1 MNTLVTQPPDISVTD
16 LVRFLKRG
24 LFLALAVALLLAG
37 LAYGLSLL
45 VNPSYRAEGSV
56 LAAERAADGAGAT
69 LRTTSTLLGAEIYRE
84 AALSNP
90 VLGAALERLDQTVT
104 PRALEDL
111 RDDLTVT
118 TEENRR
124 STSVLIRY
132 RARGATPTEAA
143 EKANAAAASLVA
155 WEGARATQTL
165 RNLVLDL
172 EGQVAALDTRLASL
186 AAEGEGAGSVPY
198 TSLLALRAQQATQ
211 LELTRA
217 LLDSPL
223 GLLDVLEPAA
233 PPTEPAFPRPLLNAA
248 VAFILGLFG
257 VYGTLALRDALNTR
271 VRDSEDLARVSGLPV
286 LGEFAKQASGRRLPG
301 ERAGYLRTN
310 LLFATTAEP
319 RVILVTSP
327 PVERGQVERGFE
339 RRRVFRAQ
347 RLSHPSC
354 RRRPAQA
361 RPGRGVRGASPPPPQ
376 ATLQDLLEN
385 LHEDYRPLEV
395 APNLHLVP
403 SFRPAPAPAEL
414 LSFGFRERLNEWR
427 EGYDVVIIDSAPVL
441 PVADTL
447 VIAPQCSGVLLA
459 ASPGSSDQ
467 RHVRAAVE
475 LFGRVGVPVLGAVAT
490 RLSPAGFSSA
500 GGYGY
505 GYGYG
510 DGTDEGTGEGAPAAP
525 RPAPNPAETNTR

>member
-16 LVRFLKRG
+16 LVRFLRRG
-24 LFLALAVALLLAG
+24 LLLALAVGLLLAG

-45 VNPSYRAEGSV
+45 VSPSYRAEGSV
-56 LAAERAADGAGAT
+56 LAAERAADGAGTT

-90 VLGAALERLDQTVT
+90 VLEEALGRLEQRVT
-104 PRALEDL
+104 PRALEHL

-143 EKANAAAASLVA
+143 ERANAAASSLVA

-257 VYGTLALRDALNTR
+257 VYGALALRDALNTR

-327 PVERGQVERGFE
+327 QSSEGKSSVALSTAESFARNGFRTLLVDADLRKPVLAGEY
-339 RRRVFRAQ
+339 
-347 RLSHPSC
+347 
-354 RRRPAQA
+354 
-361 RPGRGVRGASPPPPQ
+361 GVRPPQ
-376 ATLQDLLEN
+376 AGLQDLLEN

-395 APNLHLVP
+395 SPNLHLVP
-403 SFRPAPAPAEL
+403 SFKPAPAPAEL

-427 EGYDVVIIDSAPVL
+427 ERYDVIIIDSAPVL

-490 RLSPAGFSSA
+490 SLSPAGFSSA

-510 DGTDEGTGEGAPAAP
+510 DAPSIAPAV
-525 RPAPNPAETNTR
+525 PAPQVPQPTSHESKTGDVPK

>member
-1 MNTLVTQPPDISVTD
+1 M
-16 LVRFLKRG
+16 
-24 LFLALAVALLLAG
+24 
-37 LAYGLSLL
+37 
-45 VNPSYRAEGSV
+45 
-56 LAAERAADGAGAT
+56 
-69 LRTTSTLLGAEIYRE
+69 
-84 AALSNP
+84 
-90 VLGAALERLDQTVT
+90 
-104 PRALEDL
+104 

-132 RARGATPTEAA
+132 RARGASAAGAA

-155 WEGARATQTL
+155 WDQARATQTL

-172 EGQVAALDTRLASL
+172 EGQVAALDTRLAGL
-186 AAEGEGAGSVPY
+186 AAEGEGTGEGEGSVPY
-198 TSLLALRAQQATQ
+198 ASLLALRAQQATQ

-217 LLDSPL
+217 LLASPL
-223 GLLDVLEPAA
+223 GLLELLEPAA

-248 VAFILGLFG
+248 VAFILGLLG
-257 VYGTLALRDALNTR
+257 VYGVLALRSALNTR
-271 VRDSEDLARVSGLPV
+271 VRDPEDLARVSGLPV
-286 LGEFAKQASGRRLPG
+286 LGEFARQASGRRLPG

-319 RVILVTSP
+319 RVVLVTSP
-327 PVERGQVERGFE
+327 QSSEGKSSVALSVAESFARNGFRTLLVDADLRKPVLAEEYK
-339 RRRVFRAQ
+339 
-347 RLSHPSC
+347 
-354 RRRPAQA
+354 
-361 RPGRGVRGASPPPPQ
+361 VRPPQ
-376 ATLQDLLEN
+376 PALQDLLEN
-385 LHEDYRPLEV
+385 LHEAYEPPNI

-403 SFRPAPAPAEL
+403 SFKPAPAPAEL
-414 LSFGFRERLNEWR
+414 LSFGFRERLNAWR
-427 EGYDVVIIDSAPVL
+427 EDFDVIIIDSAPVL

-475 LFGRVGVPVLGAVAT
+475 LFGRVGVPLLGAVAT
-490 RLSPAGFSSA
+490 RLTPGRFGSA

-510 DGTDEGTGEGAPAAP
+510 DMLPATETAKEAP
-525 RPAPNPAETNTR
+525 PAPQVPQPSPPEPEAKDVPK

>member
-1 MNTLVTQPPDISVTD
+1 MS
-16 LVRFLKRG
+16 
-24 LFLALAVALLLAG
+24 
-37 LAYGLSLL
+37 
-45 VNPSYRAEGSV
+45 PSYRAEGSV
-56 LAAERAADGAGAT
+56 LAAERASEGAT
-69 LRTTSTLLGAEIYRE
+69 SALPRVSGTLLGGEIYQE
-84 AALSNP
+84 AALGNP
-90 VLGAALERLDQTVT
+90 VLEATLARLGENVT
-104 PRALEDL
+104 PRAVERL

-132 RARGATPTEAA
+132 RARGASAA
-143 EKANAAAASLVA
+143 GAAGKANAAALSLVA
-155 WEGARATQTL
+155 WDQARATQTL
-165 RNLVLDL
+165 RNLALDL

-186 AAEGEGAGSVPY
+186 AAEAGGTGGTGTGEGTLSVPY
-198 TSLLALRAQQATQ
+198 ASLLALRAQQATQ

-217 LLDSPL
+217 LSNSPL
-223 GLLDVLEPAA
+223 GLLEPLEPAA
-233 PPTEPAFPRPLLNAA
+233 PPTKPTFPRPLLNGA
-248 VAFILGLFG
+248 VAFVLGLFG
-257 VYGTLALRDALNTR
+257 VYGALALRSALNTR
-271 VRDSEDLARVSGLPV
+271 VRDSEDLARVSGLPI

-310 LLFATTAEP
+310 LLFATPAEP

-327 PVERGQVERGFE
+327 QSSEGKSSVALSVAESFARNGFRTLLVDADLRKPVLAEEYKV
-339 RRRVFRAQ
+339 
-347 RLSHPSC
+347 
-354 RRRPAQA
+354 RP
-361 RPGRGVRGASPPPPQ
+361 PVP
-376 ATLQDLLEN
+376 TLQDLLEN
-385 LHEDYRPLEV
+385 LHEAYKPPNV

-403 SFRPAPAPAEL
+403 SFKPAPAPAEL

-427 EGYDVVIIDSAPVL
+427 EVFEVIIIDSAPVL

-475 LFGRVGVPVLGAVAT
+475 LFGRVGVPLLGAVAT
-490 RLSPAGFSSA
+490 SLPHARFGSA

-510 DGTDEGTGEGAPAAP
+510 DRLSATEAETETFAEAATEATPAPQVT
-525 RPAPNPAETNTR
+525 RPARESKTEDAPK

>member
-1 MNTLVTQPPDISVTD
+1 MS
-16 LVRFLKRG
+16 
-24 LFLALAVALLLAG
+24 
-37 LAYGLSLL
+37 
-45 VNPSYRAEGSV
+45 PSYRAEGSV
-56 LAAERAADGAGAT
+56 LAAERASEGAT
-69 LRTTSTLLGAEIYRE
+69 SALPRVSGTLLGGEIYQE

-90 VLGAALERLDQTVT
+90 VLEATLARLGESVT
-104 PRALEDL
+104 PLAVERL

-132 RARGATPTEAA
+132 RARGASAAGAA
-143 EKANAAAASLVA
+143 EKANAAALSLVA
-155 WEGARATQTL
+155 WDQARATQTL

-186 AAEGEGAGSVPY
+186 AAEGGGEGAGTGEGTLSVPY
-198 TSLLALRAQQATQ
+198 ASLLALRAQQATQ

-217 LLDSPL
+217 LSNSPL
-223 GLLDVLEPAA
+223 GLLEPLEPAA
-233 PPTEPAFPRPLLNAA
+233 SPTKPTFPRPLLNGA
-248 VAFILGLFG
+248 VAFVLGLFG
-257 VYGTLALRDALNTR
+257 VYGALALRNALNTR

-310 LLFATTAEP
+310 LLFATPAEP

-327 PVERGQVERGFE
+327 QSSEGKSSVALSVAESFARNGFRTLLVDADLRKPVLAEEYKV
-339 RRRVFRAQ
+339 
-347 RLSHPSC
+347 
-354 RRRPAQA
+354 RP
-361 RPGRGVRGASPPPPQ
+361 PVL
-376 ATLQDLLEN
+376 TLQDLLEN
-385 LHEDYRPLEV
+385 PHEAYKPPNV

-403 SFRPAPAPAEL
+403 SFKPAPAPAEL

-427 EGYDVVIIDSAPVL
+427 EVFEVIIIDSAPVL

-447 VIAPQCSGVLLA
+447 VIAPQCSGVLLT

-475 LFGRVGVPVLGAVAT
+475 LFGRVGVPLLGAVAT
-490 RLSPAGFSSA
+490 SLPHARFGSA

-510 DGTDEGTGEGAPAAP
+510 DTLSATKTETGAAAGATPAP
-525 RPAPNPAETNTR
+525 RPARESKTEDVPK

>member
-1 MNTLVTQPPDISVTD
+1 MS
-16 LVRFLKRG
+16 
-24 LFLALAVALLLAG
+24 
-37 LAYGLSLL
+37 
-45 VNPSYRAEGSV
+45 PSYRAEGSV
-56 LAAERAADGAGAT
+56 LAAERASEGAT
-69 LRTTSTLLGAEIYRE
+69 SALPSAPGTLLGGEIYRE

-90 VLGAALERLDQTVT
+90 VLEAALARLGQRVT
-104 PRALEDL
+104 PLAVERL

-132 RARGATPTEAA
+132 RARGESAAGAA
-143 EKANAAAASLVA
+143 EKANAAALSLVA
-155 WEGARATQTL
+155 WDQARATQTL

-186 AAEGEGAGSVPY
+186 AAENEGAGEGTGGETKRETASVPY
-198 TSLLALRAQQATQ
+198 ASLLALRAQQATQ

-217 LLDSPL
+217 LSDSPL
-223 GLLDVLEPAA
+223 GLLEPLEPAA
-233 PPTEPAFPRPLLNAA
+233 LPTKPTFPRPLLNAA

-257 VYGTLALRDALNTR
+257 VYGALALRSALNTR

-310 LLFATTAEP
+310 LLFATPAEP

-327 PVERGQVERGFE
+327 QSSEGKSSVALSVAESFARNGFRTLLVDADLRKPVLAEEYKV
-339 RRRVFRAQ
+339 
-347 RLSHPSC
+347 
-354 RRRPAQA
+354 RP
-361 RPGRGVRGASPPPPQ
+361 PVL
-376 ATLQDLLEN
+376 TLQDLLEN
-385 LHEDYRPLEV
+385 LHETHEPPNV

-403 SFRPAPAPAEL
+403 SFKPAPAPAEL

-427 EGYDVVIIDSAPVL
+427 EAFDVIIIDSAPVL

-447 VIAPQCSGVLLA
+447 VIAPQCSGALLA

-475 LFGRVGVPVLGAVAT
+475 LFGRVGVPLLGAVAT
-490 RLSPAGFSSA
+490 RLSPARLGSA

-505 GYGYG
+505 GYG
-510 DGTDEGTGEGAPAAP
+510 EGTGEGKSEGTGEEKGKKKNEDVLEVP
-525 RPAPNPAETNTR
+525 RPSPNPAETNTR